1 MRILTWNA
9 RGDTGN
15 ESGRKVDELKW
26 IIDYW
31 VGKGDE
37 VAIVCLQEVNG
48 QSGALAKYLQSLGW
62 SVLWGREQMD
72 DRGDYH
78 VIAAAPGL
86 TVQGLGRVDLSGYED
101 PATPASRKSR
111 APFCADI
118 TLPGGSQVTVF
129 TWHATL
135 GSHQT
140 EDLEGFSQHIAGLLH
155 AAPKRK
161 LIVAGDLNCF
171 EEVLDDGDLF
181 SGSLRVSNRLD
192 HILTFGIDL
201 SGGICSDQSL
211 SDHLPLSAHLV
222 E

>member
-9 RGDTGN
+9 RGDTGA
-15 ESGRKVDELKW
+15 ESGRKADELKW

-48 QSGALAKYLQSLGW
+48 QHGTLAQYLQSQGW
-62 SVLWGREQMD
+62 SVLWAREQMN
-72 DRGDYH
+72 DRGQCH
-78 VIAAAPGL
+78 VIAVGPSL
-86 TVQGLGRVDLSGYED
+86 TVQGFGRVDLSSYHD
-101 PATPASRKSR
+101 PKTPASRESR
-111 APFCADI
+111 APFYIDV
-118 TLPGGSQVTVF
+118 TLPGGSSVTVF

-135 GSHQT
+135 GSLQT
-140 EDLEGFSQHIAGLLH
+140 EDLEGFSQHIAGLLR

-181 SGSLRVSNRLD
+181 AGSQRVSNRLD
-192 HILTFGIDL
+192 HILTFGIGL